1 MRSRQLT
8 LILRIAERQK
18 KGRPAT
24 LMGLMKFSIQTKDL
38 VPSAGV
44 ATADFVTFDGRVIS
58 AETTLSDNVL
68 ECLRLQNDSSKLRIL
83 CNLGD
88 RRTVAHTTSLPES
101 SGTYSLELELARG
114 ELSRLRNFF
123 HLWTGSGLKSSPA
136 LDEKVAEAHRAFRS
150 GIFSDDN
157 GSASLESIRLT
168 HEAIDQLTHL
178 YTKQRI
184 TYRQQRTQNF
194 PMFVGCRLSEPPIH
208 EEYFLESFNA
218 AMISTRW
225 SDLEP
230 EDGSYDWD
238 QLDKIVDWA
247 VDRRLSVIGG
257 PLLDLS
263 VDRFPEWIAP
273 WKTDLVNLDSFTAD
287 FVETVVSRYVG
298 RIRHWEVVCGANC
311 GGANNMTEEQRLN
324 LVVRAIEAAQQV
336 DEQIQISLRV
346 VQPWGEYLSSTDNR
360 LPAIQFIDT
369 LRRSGAKVSEVNLE
383 LKFGS
388 GQFDS
393 LHRDMLSISQLLD
406 HWSLL
411 QIPINVLASLPEASE
426 SHDEIGRVQWQI
438 QKLEDVLL
446 MCLSK
451 ERVTGFYC
459 LNWADRDA
467 SDEPL
472 VDSENCLHPVVSNF
486 SALERTHWPASRIR

>member
-1 MRSRQLT
+1 
-8 LILRIAERQK
+8 
-18 KGRPAT
+18 
-24 LMGLMKFSIQTKDL
+24 MGLMRFSIQTGDL

-58 AETTLSDNVL
+58 AESRMSDDNVL
-68 ECLRLQNDSSKLRIL
+68 ECIRRQTDSSKLRVL

-88 RRTVAHTTSLPES
+88 RQVVALTTSLPES
-101 SGTYSLELELARG
+101 PGTYSLERELARG

-123 HLWTGSGLKSSPA
+123 HLWTGSGLKSTPA
-136 LDEKVAEAHRAFRS
+136 LDQIVAEAHKAFRT
-150 GIFSDDN
+150 GIFSDDRPDACID
-157 GSASLESIRLT
+157 SVRLT
-168 HEAIDQLTHL
+168 HEAIELLTQL

-194 PMFVGCRLSEPPIH
+194 PMFVGCRLSAPPVH
-208 EEYFLESFNA
+208 EEHFLESFNSV
-218 AMISTRW
+218 MVSTQW
-225 SDLEP
+225 KELEP
-230 EDGSYDWD
+230 EDGSYEWGNLD
-238 QLDKIVDWA
+238 QLVDWA
-247 VDRRLSVIGG
+247 TDHRLPILGG

-263 VDRFPEWIAP
+263 VDRFPDWIAP
-273 WKTDLVNLDSFTAD
+273 WKTDLVNLDSFTAG

-346 VQPWGEYLSSTDNR
+346 VQPWGEYLNTTDNR

-383 LKFGS
+383 LRFGT
-388 GQFDS
+388 GRWDS
-393 LHRDMLSISQLLD
+393 LHRDMLNVSQLLD

-411 QIPINVLASLPEASE
+411 QIPINVMASLPEPFDSL
-426 SHDEIGRVQWQI
+426 DEIGRVQWQI
-438 QKLEDVLL
+438 QQLEEALL

-451 ERVTGFYC
+451 ERITGFYC
-459 LNWADRDA
+459 MNWADPEA
-467 SDEPL
+467 HDEPL
-472 VDSENCLHPVVSNF
+472 VDADNCLHPVVVNF
-486 SALERTHWPASRIR
+486 SALERTHWPSARHRSQ